1 MEGWGE
7 VLKRKMEEVMEMHR
21 KKIEAV
27 MQKMKEEIA
36 SLRRE
41 LKELRQGI
49 PIFEGEDAYRWI
61 VKVEQYFSVAGICKE
76 DKISEAA
83 QWLSGHALMW
93 YQGWVCV
100 NPNATWGSF
109 TKEILERFQPEYDPN
124 QMVWVHE
131 ERQESLEQE
140 KKNEEARL
148 NKQSFNIKREMKNT
162 ESLKKA
168 TTESVADGHGVG
180 DGIEIETT

>member
-1 MEGWGE
+1 
-7 VLKRKMEEVMEMHR
+7 MEEVMEMHR

-27 MQKMKEEIA
+27 MQKMREEIA

-49 PIFEGEDAYRWI
+49 PIFEGEDAYGWI
-61 VKVEQYFSVAGICKE
+61 VKVEQYFSAARICK
-76 DKISEAA
+76 DQISG
-83 QWLSGHALMW
+83 LSGHALMW

-109 TKEILERFQPEYDPN
+109 TKTILERFQPEYDPN
-124 QMVWVHE
+124 QMIWVHE
-131 ERQESLEQE
+131 EGQESLEQE

-148 NKQSFNIKREMKNT
+148 NKQSFNNKREMKNT
-162 ESLKKA
+162 VIEESDNRKG
-168 TTESVADGHGVG
+168 S
-180 DGIEIETT
+180 